1 MPATPK
7 TLQPTAV
14 VLPAAMAL
22 ALAGLFVAAAANL
35 QHLAWWCLP
44 LCVVAIGWRLSV
56 ARHLRRLPGRAARLI
71 LVALLTLTVI
81 VNLRTLSGLAVWAT
95 LLVAMCTAKL
105 LEARTPRDWYLL
117 CGAALYLLLAACLDR
132 EQLWRLPIY
141 VAGLWLVIGALHG
154 LGSGGGS
161 PPALELLRR
170 AGRSLLLALPLALV
184 LFVCFPRLPGAFWA
198 LPTTEQAV
206 TGLGD
211 EMSPGSIS
219 SLFESDEP
227 AFRARFDGAVPP
239 PEQRYWRGPVLH
251 DFDGYTWRRRTGGF
265 NGAPELQYVGPAY
278 RYQITLEPNEHN
290 TIIALEMPASPE
302 LPFAYFTGDEQLIAT
317 RSGGAE
323 RNYTLTSYPLTR
335 NLAPLSALA
344 RQIDLTLPANR
355 NPRTVA
361 LAQALR
367 RDAVS
372 DRDYI
377 AAVVR
382 YLRAGGFQY
391 TLTPPRTSLN
401 SVDDFLFDTREGF
414 CGHFASAFATLMR
427 AGGVPARV
435 VTGYQG
441 GEWNRY
447 GQYLGVRQSQ
457 AHAWTEVWLEPSGW
471 VRIDPTAIV
480 APQRL
485 TSGVFDLLGS
495 AFSSTERV
503 LHEWPWI
510 GNVIAGWQALSAWWQ
525 DDVVGFGFLRQMN
538 LLERLGFNSADW
550 RALPAL
556 LAAGGTVW
564 MLWMLWILRHEWRSA
579 APDRLARAWL
589 RVGAKLAAIGLGRRA
604 DEGPLAYA
612 ERCAAQRPML
622 AEPLRALARQ
632 YAELRYGPPPA
643 AAAVRSFARAVRAFR
658 IA

>member
-1 MPATPK
+1 MAATMRTSSPA
-7 TLQPTAV
+7 AV

-44 LCVVAIGWRLSV
+44 LCVLAIGWRLSV
-56 ARHLRRLPGRAARLI
+56 ARHMRRLPGRAARLI

-154 LGSGGGS
+154 LGSGGGA
-161 PPALELLRR
+161 PAALELLRR
-170 AGRSLLLALPLALV
+170 AGRSLLLALPLAMV

-198 LPTTEQAV
+198 LPNTEQAV

-227 AFRARFDGAVPP
+227 AFRVRFDNALPP

-251 DFDGYTWRRRTGGF
+251 DFDGYTWRRRSGGF
-265 NGAPELQYVGPAY
+265 NGTPEMQYEGPAY
-278 RYQITLEPNEHN
+278 RYQITLEPNNHD
-290 TIIALEMPASPE
+290 TIIALEMPADPN
-302 LPFAYFTGDEQLIAT
+302 LPFAFFTGDEQLIAT
-317 RSGGAE
+317 RPSSAQ
-323 RNYTLTSYPLTR
+323 RNYTLTSYPLAR
-335 NLAPLSALA
+335 NIQPLSALA
-344 RQIDLTLPANR
+344 RRIDLALPVDR

-367 RDAVS
+367 RDAAS
-372 DRDYI
+372 DQDYV
-377 AAVVR
+377 ASVVR

-391 TLTPPRTSLN
+391 TLTPPRLSLD

-441 GEWNRY
+441 GEWNRF
-447 GQYLGVRQSQ
+447 GGYLSVRQSQ
-457 AHAWTEVWLEPSGW
+457 AHAWTEVWLEPRGW
-471 VRIDPTAIV
+471 VRVDPTAIV

-485 TSGVFDLLGS
+485 SSSIFDLLGS
-495 AFSSTERV
+495 AFGPTGRL
-503 LHEWPWI
+503 LHAVPWL
-510 GNVIAGWQALSAWWQ
+510 GNLIAGWQALSAWWQ
-525 DDVVGFGFLRQMN
+525 DDVIGFGFLRQMN
-538 LLERLGFNSADW
+538 LLERLGFDSADW

-556 LAAGGTVW
+556 LAAGGSVW
-564 MLWMLWILRHEWRSA
+564 LLWMLWILRHEWRGA
-579 APDRLARAWL
+579 APDPLARAWL
-589 RVGAKLAAIGLGRRA
+589 QLGAKLAGAGLNRHA
-604 DEGPLAYA
+604 NEGPLAYA
-612 ERCAAQRPML
+612 ERCVAQRPML
-622 AEPLRALARQ
+622 AETLRALARQ
-632 YAELRYGPPPA
+632 YAELRFGLPPA
-643 AAAVRSFARAVRAFR
+643 PAAVRSFARAVREFR